1 VPPRREIVKTPG
13 YDIVLLG
20 GKRPGLR
27 DLYHALLRMPWWGT
41 LIVIV
46 GGYLAL
52 NAIFA
57 TVYLLAGGVANL
69 QPGDW
74 LGAFFFSVQT
84 MGTIGYGVMYPT
96 TRLANVIMVA
106 ESVTGLVATALATGL
121 VFVRFSQTRPRV
133 LFSARVAIG
142 LLDGVPML
150 MLRVGNERRNSIV
163 DANFRVTLTR
173 TTRTSEGVLI
183 YRAVDLVLVRA
194 RAPAL
199 SRLWS
204 IMHRIEPG
212 TPLHGETPESL
223 AAKDAELSVEVMGID
238 DVSLQPVFAR
248 QNYMHTN
255 VVWGARPADAI
266 TETQSE
272 MIVDLRKFHDL
283 EPTEATDGFP
293 YCYRETKG

>member
-1 VPPRREIVKTPG
+1 VRKEIVKTPG
-13 YDIVLLG
+13 YDIVVTG

-41 LIVIV
+41 LLTIV

-52 NAIFA
+52 NALFA
-57 TVYLLAGGVANL
+57 IVYTLSGGVANL
-69 QPGDW
+69 PSGDY

-84 MGTIGYGVMYPT
+84 MGTIGYGIMYPV
-96 TRLANVIMVA
+96 TRLANAIVVA

-133 LFSARVAIG
+133 VFSARVAIG
-142 LLDGVPML
+142 LLDGVPTL

-173 TTRTSEGVLI
+173 TMRTSEGVLI
-183 YRAVDLVLVRA
+183 YRAVDLVLVRS

-238 DVSLQPVFAR
+238 DTSLQPVFAR
-248 QNYMHTN
+248 QTYMHTAMA
-255 VVWGARPADAI
+255 WGARPADAI
-266 TETQSE
+266 TETERE
-272 MIVDLRKFHDL
+272 MIVDLRKFHEL
-283 EPTEATDGFP
+283 EPTEPCEGFP
-293 YCYRETKG
+293 YRYRETSG